1 MFSQND
7 TLFPVKAINAL
18 RDARGETWAEL
29 IDQLKS
35 LSEDD
40 ARTLGFCLSMIN
52 LNGCIDCETDSY
64 RAMRGCDQC
73 SLQTLHRFKG
83 TDEELL
89 VKYRQSI
96 ADVQTF
102 LSQRSL
108 PPDSLT

>member
-1 MFSQND
+1 MFSQNK
-7 TLFPVKAINAL
+7 TLFPVNVIPTL
-18 RDARGETWAEL
+18 RNARGEEWLAL
-29 IDQLKS
+29 IDSLKP

-73 SLQTLHRFKG
+73 SLQTLQRFKG
-83 TDEELL
+83 TDNELL

-102 LSQRSL
+102 LSQRAS
-108 PPDSLT
+108 PPDNSI